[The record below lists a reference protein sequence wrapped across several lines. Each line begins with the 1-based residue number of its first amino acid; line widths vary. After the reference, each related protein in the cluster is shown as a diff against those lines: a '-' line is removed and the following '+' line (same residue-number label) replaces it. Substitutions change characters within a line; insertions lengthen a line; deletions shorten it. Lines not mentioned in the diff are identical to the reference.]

1 MLASLPFLSNKQQS
15 GFTLIEVIVG
25 IVVLAIALVVI
36 TGALGPLYKK
46 SADPWHQ
53 VRAAE
58 LGHSLLNE
66 IMARSFDESSDRAG
80 SGYRCD
86 ATTEPGALLCTTPV
100 LTGGQ
105 YLFPKDPLSCA
116 GSGCEARES
125 FDDVDD
131 FDSFSSDGGSLLNII
146 NTELLQ
152 SYQNYAARVRV
163 IYDGNH
169 DGVTDSCAYNTV
181 APLCNERKAKLIT
194 VIVTTPFGEDIAFSA
209 YKGNW

>member
-1 MLASLPFLSNKQQS
+1 MLASPPILSNKQQS
-15 GFTLIEVIVG
+15 GFTLIEVVGG

-80 SGYRCD
+80 GGFRCGETGYPTCSD
-86 ATTEPGALLCTTPV
+86 FCNNPV
-100 LTGGQ
+100 AVNLAENESRTG
-105 YLFPKDPLSCA
+105 
-116 GSGCEARES
+116 

-131 FDSFSSDGGSLLNII
+131 FHNLQLNGSDIVGSAGNLALSNLYLGYQANVSVVCAGTDLAQPLTNVKRVTVTITTPTGEALAFSSYRS
-146 NTELLQ
+146 
-152 SYQNYAARVRV
+152 
-163 IYDGNH
+163 
-169 DGVTDSCAYNTV
+169 
-181 APLCNERKAKLIT
+181 
-194 VIVTTPFGEDIAFSA
+194 
-209 YKGNW
+209 NW